1 MKILAKIIKTSAAIA
16 ALSAIAAIIT
26 GIVFES
32 VKLTSYFLGIFIAL
46 SLINLNI
53 YIILGILGK
62 ENEVVI
68 PAYVLNNFNDIY
80 YIYVQNRIMAIEMQH
95 TVENDPITGDLYDE
109 WYQID
114 STLICDYCII
124 PEADY
129 ILKEDT
135 SFLTKVLAQV

>member
-16 ALSAIAAIIT
+16 ALSAIAAITT

-62 ENEVVI
+62 DTKDLEN
-68 PAYVLNNFNDIY
+68 
-80 YIYVQNRIMAIEMQH
+80 
-95 TVENDPITGDLYDE
+95 
-109 WYQID
+109 
-114 STLICDYCII
+114 
-124 PEADY
+124 
-129 ILKEDT
+129 
-135 SFLTKVLAQV
+135 

>member
-32 VKLTSYFLGIFIAL
+32 VKLTNYFLGIFIAL

-62 ENEVVI
+62 DTKDLEN
-68 PAYVLNNFNDIY
+68 
-80 YIYVQNRIMAIEMQH
+80 
-95 TVENDPITGDLYDE
+95 
-109 WYQID
+109 
-114 STLICDYCII
+114 
-124 PEADY
+124 
-129 ILKEDT
+129 
-135 SFLTKVLAQV
+135 

>member
-32 VKLTSYFLGIFIAL
+32 VNLTSYFLGIFIAL

-62 ENEVVI
+62 DTKDLEN
-68 PAYVLNNFNDIY
+68 
-80 YIYVQNRIMAIEMQH
+80 
-95 TVENDPITGDLYDE
+95 
-109 WYQID
+109 
-114 STLICDYCII
+114 
-124 PEADY
+124 
-129 ILKEDT
+129 
-135 SFLTKVLAQV
+135 